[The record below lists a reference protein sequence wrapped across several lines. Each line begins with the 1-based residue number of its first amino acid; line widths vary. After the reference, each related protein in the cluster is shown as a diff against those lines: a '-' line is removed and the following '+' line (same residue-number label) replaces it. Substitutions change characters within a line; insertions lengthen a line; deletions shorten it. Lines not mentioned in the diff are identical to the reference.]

1 MNLTR
6 KSIQYVSDYTY
17 RVYYCGIPTP
27 VYTDTSYYGIL
38 DGYYTFLFDTEEK
51 RFTTS
56 GSVTTTV
63 WLTDEVL

>member
-6 KSIQYVSDYTY
+6 KSIQYVSAYTY
-17 RVYYCGIPTP
+17 RIYYYGIPTP
-27 VYTDTSYYGIL
+27 VYTDKSYYGIL
-38 DGYYTFLFDTEEK
+38 DGHYMFLFDIEGR